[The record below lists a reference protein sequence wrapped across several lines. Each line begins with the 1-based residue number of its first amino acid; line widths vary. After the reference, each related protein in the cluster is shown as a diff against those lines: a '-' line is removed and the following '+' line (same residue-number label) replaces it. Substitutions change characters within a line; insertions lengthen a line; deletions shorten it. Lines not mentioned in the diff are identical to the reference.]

1 SWLEAVRWWSA
12 KVVSAIGIVPIAL
25 DLLWRDENVL
35 PVLSAPRVDVATEVP
50 DFGRVAIRIITTAS
64 VGIIR
69 HVSRRIKLLVQ
80 SLILGRMAMLR
91 CCGRDYKDE
100 TRRQVCSSLV
110 PPMGASRK
118 GRRSNWPTEDNPTSP
133 CACRHRRAARLCS
146 GQRISA
152 NKSS

>member
-1 SWLEAVRWWSA
+1 DSSSRSAHSTTHRKSAGRVSYHSRRRISCAASQREAKHGVSWLEAVRWWSA
-12 KVVSAIGIVPIAL
+12 KVVSAIGVVPIAL

-69 HVSRRIKLLVQ
+69 HVSCRIKLLVQ

-91 CCGRDYKDE
+91 SGLQGRDPPPGML
-100 TRRQVCSSLV
+100 VAGSSY
-110 PPMGASRK
+110 
-118 GRRSNWPTEDNPTSP
+118 GRI
-133 CACRHRRAARLCS
+133 A
-146 GQRISA
+146 
-152 NKSS
+152 